1 MFDEK
6 AVCPKCGGGGLS
18 FKEGAIEAEIK
29 GDYMPAKE
37 ECESCAGTGYKWHM
51 LLEKCERCKGKG
63 EMESPSSMHGYKMMG
78 CNDCGGNSSL
88 QTYGRELPP
97 AYRGHGYVLK
107 SKAEQESALMDWWF
121 DHSLCRSIDIMFSP
135 RGYRDVSTPVY
146 VVMTSPGLK
155 PGVGVTRLEALKAAI
170 GGGV

>member
-6 AVCPKCGGGGLS
+6 AVCPKCEGGGLS
-18 FKEGAIEAEIK
+18 FKEGATKAEIK

-37 ECESCAGTGYKWHM
+37 ECESCAGTGLKYHFLWGV
-51 LLEKCERCKGKG
+51 CV
-63 EMESPSSMHGYKMMG
+63 G
-78 CNDCGGNSSL
+78 CDGSGNRKNGMPHTRCGGF
-88 QTYGRELPP
+88 
-97 AYRGHGYVLK
+97 GYVLR
-107 SKAEQESALMDWWF
+107 SEAEQESTLMDWWF

-155 PGVGVTRLEALKAAI
+155 PSVGVTRLEALKAAI